1 MTRCPRTSA
10 LGGVQC
16 DLEAG
21 HEGVHRHRIMP
32 GFEAH
37 IPEPSQAYLERDR
50 DLDLVTP
57 AEAARELGVSRQAV
71 SQALGAPG
79 APEPEVWGRTVRLY
93 SMPLL
98 RTWWASPDR
107 PRFRSPR

>member
-10 LGGVQC
+10 VGGVQC

-37 IPEPSQAYLERDR
+37 VPEPTPRR

-79 APEPEVWGRTVRLY
+79 APEPEVWGRSVRLY
-93 SMPLL
+93 SLARL
-98 RTWWASPDR
+98 ESWWASPDR
-107 PRFRSPR
+107 PRFHSPR

>member
-10 LGGVQC
+10 LGGLQC

-21 HEGVHRHRIMP
+21 HEGAHRHR
-32 GFEAH
+32 

-50 DLDLVTP
+50 SLDLVTP

-79 APEPEVWGRTVRLY
+79 APEPEVWGRSVRLY
-93 SMPLL
+93 SLALL
-98 RTWWASPDR
+98 KSWWASPDR